1 MQNEARV
8 KIKKNIPFGSPKCP
22 LEVIKEKK
30 NKRRSMRLLLIL
42 YSSTFEFL
50 LPLKTA
56 KVYTFPRSL
65 MTLKITELFSRQCS
79 AEIRLSL
86 FLTVPI

>member
-1 MQNEARV
+1 
-8 KIKKNIPFGSPKCP
+8 
-22 LEVIKEKK
+22 
-30 NKRRSMRLLLIL
+30 MRLPLNL
-42 YSSTFEFL
+42 YSSAFEFL

-79 AEIRLSL
+79 AEIRA
-86 FLTVPI
+86 FPIPHCSHLIFW